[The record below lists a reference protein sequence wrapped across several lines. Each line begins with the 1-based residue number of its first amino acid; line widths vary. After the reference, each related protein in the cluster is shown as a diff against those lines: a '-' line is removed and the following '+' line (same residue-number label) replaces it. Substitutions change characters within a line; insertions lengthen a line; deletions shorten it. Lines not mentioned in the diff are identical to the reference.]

1 MTTINNLTKDQIT
14 IESMKRNKS
23 FDSPNP
29 LYLIATPIGNLGEF
43 SPRAIEVIKECDLVA
58 SEDTRN
64 ASNLLRHFD
73 ISKKTYS
80 LREHNEKMASEY
92 VIKEIKD
99 GKKVV
104 YMSDAG
110 YPGISDPGYILVKE
124 CIAND
129 INVSVINGS
138 SAFLSALI
146 PSGLDTTHF
155 YFYGFM
161 SAKKS
166 EALTELETIKNR
178 NETIIFYESPHRIN
192 DTLKTLYES
201 LGNRRAVIARELTKL
216 NEEFIRGTLE
226 ELTTIDP
233 ATLKGEMVIIVEGN
247 KVESDLD
254 LDKIN
259 ATIALLK
266 SKGLTNKDIVEVISK
281 TLNINKNKISKLLY

>member
-1 MTTINNLTKDQIT
+1 
-14 IESMKRNKS
+14 MKRNKS
-23 FDSPNP
+23 FEQDNP

-43 SPRAIEVIKECDLVA
+43 SSRALEAINNADLVA

-64 ASNLLRHFD
+64 TSNLLRHFN

-92 VIKEIKD
+92 VIGLIKS

-124 CIAND
+124 CIKND
-129 INVSVINGS
+129 VNVSVINGS

-146 PSGLDTTHF
+146 PSGLDTSHF
-155 YFYGFM
+155 YFHGFL
-161 SAKKS
+161 SPKKQ
-166 EALTELETIKNR
+166 EALTELSKLKNKTETL
-178 NETIIFYESPHRIN
+178 IFYESPHRIN
-192 DTLKTLYES
+192 ETLEILLVG
-201 LGNRRAVIARELTKL
+201 LGNREAVIARELTKM
-216 NEEFIRGTLE
+216 NEEFIRG
-226 ELTTIDP
+226 ELSELKEIDP
-233 ATLKGEMVIIVEGN
+233 STLKGEMVIIVEGS
-247 KVESDLD
+247 KTEEEFD

-259 ATIALLK
+259 ETIKLLK
-266 SKGLTNKDIVEVISK
+266 SKGLTNKDIIEVISK

>member
-1 MTTINNLTKDQIT
+1 
-14 IESMKRNKS
+14 MKRNKS
-23 FDSPNP
+23 FESDNP
-29 LYLIATPIGNLGEF
+29 LYLIATPIGNLKEF
-43 SPRAIEVIKECDLVA
+43 SPRALEIISACDLVA
-58 SEDTRN
+58 AEDTRN
-64 ASNLLRHFD
+64 ASNLLHHFD

-92 VIKEIKD
+92 VISQIRE

-129 INVSVINGS
+129 IPVSVINGS

-146 PSGLDTTHF
+146 PSGIDTSHF
-155 YFYGFM
+155 YFYGFL
-161 SAKKS
+161 SAKKQ
-166 EALTELETIKNR
+166 EAITELNSLKNFQD
-178 NETIIFYESPHRIN
+178 TIIFYESPHRIN
-192 DTLKTLYES
+192 ETLKTLLEV
-201 LGNRRAVIARELTKL
+201 LGNREAVIARELTKL

-226 ELTTIDP
+226 ELVEIDP
-233 ATLKGEMVIIVEGN
+233 TTLKGEMVIIVEG
-247 KVESDLD
+247 KKESEELD

-259 ATIALLK
+259 ETITLLK

>member
-1 MTTINNLTKDQIT
+1 
-14 IESMKRNKS
+14 MKRNKS
-23 FDSPNP
+23 FESDNP
-29 LYLIATPIGNLGEF
+29 LYLIATPIGNLKEF
-43 SPRAIEVIKECDLVA
+43 SPRALEIISACDLVSA
-58 SEDTRN
+58 EDTRN
-64 ASNLLRHFD
+64 ASNLLHHFD

-92 VIKEIKD
+92 VISQIRE

-129 INVSVINGS
+129 IPVSVINGS

-146 PSGLDTTHF
+146 PSGIDTSHF
-155 YFYGFM
+155 YFYGFL
-161 SAKKS
+161 SAKKN
-166 EALTELETIKNR
+166 EAVNELNSLKNFQD
-178 NETIIFYESPHRIN
+178 TIIFYESPHRIN
-192 DTLKTLYES
+192 ETLKTLLEV
-201 LGNRRAVIARELTKL
+201 LGNRSAVIARELTKL

-226 ELTTIDP
+226 ELVSIDP
-233 ATLKGEMVIIVEGN
+233 TTLKGEMVIIVEGN
-247 KVESDLD
+247 KASKEFD

-259 ATIALLK
+259 DTIALLK

>member
-1 MTTINNLTKDQIT
+1 
-14 IESMKRNKS
+14 MKRNKS
-23 FDSPNP
+23 FESDNP
-29 LYLIATPIGNLGEF
+29 LYLIATPIGNLKEF
-43 SPRAIEVIKECDLVA
+43 SPRALEIISACDLVA
-58 SEDTRN
+58 AEDTRN
-64 ASNLLRHFD
+64 ASNLLHHFD

-92 VIKEIKD
+92 VISQIRE

-129 INVSVINGS
+129 IPVSVINGS

-146 PSGLDTTHF
+146 PSGIDTSHF
-155 YFYGFM
+155 YFYGFL
-161 SAKKS
+161 SAKKN
-166 EALTELETIKNR
+166 EAVNELNSLKNFQD
-178 NETIIFYESPHRIN
+178 TIIFYESPHRIN
-192 DTLKTLYES
+192 ETLKTLLEV
-201 LGNRRAVIARELTKL
+201 LGNRSAVIARELTKL

-226 ELTTIDP
+226 ELVSIDP
-233 ATLKGEMVIIVEGN
+233 TTLKGEMVIIVEGN
-247 KVESDLD
+247 KASKEFD

-259 ATIALLK
+259 DIIALLK
-266 SKGLTNKDIVEVISK
+266 YKGLTNKDIVEVISK

>member
-1 MTTINNLTKDQIT
+1 
-14 IESMKRNKS
+14 MKRNKS
-23 FDSPNP
+23 FESDNP
-29 LYLIATPIGNLGEF
+29 LYLIATPIGNLKEF
-43 SPRAIEVIKECDLVA
+43 SPRALEIISACDLVA
-58 SEDTRN
+58 AEDTRN
-64 ASNLLRHFD
+64 ASNLLHHFD

-92 VIKEIKD
+92 VVSHIRE

-129 INVSVINGS
+129 IPVSVINGS

-146 PSGLDTTHF
+146 PSGIDTSHF
-155 YFYGFM
+155 YFYGFL
-161 SAKKS
+161 SAKKQ
-166 EALTELETIKNR
+166 EAITELNSLKNYQD
-178 NETIIFYESPHRIN
+178 TIIFYESPHRIN
-192 DTLKTLYES
+192 ETLKTLLEV
-201 LGNRRAVIARELTKL
+201 LGNREAVIARELTKL

-226 ELTTIDP
+226 ELVEVDP
-233 ATLKGEMVIIVEGN
+233 TTLKGEMVIIVEG
-247 KVESDLD
+247 KKESEELD

-259 ATIALLK
+259 ETITSLK

>member
-1 MTTINNLTKDQIT
+1 
-14 IESMKRNKS
+14 MKRNKS
-23 FDSPNP
+23 FESDNP
-29 LYLIATPIGNLGEF
+29 LYLIATPIGNLKEF
-43 SPRAIEVIKECDLVA
+43 SPRALEIISACDLVA
-58 SEDTRN
+58 AEDTRN
-64 ASNLLRHFD
+64 ASNLLHHFD

-92 VIKEIKD
+92 VISQIRE

-129 INVSVINGS
+129 IPVSVINGS

-146 PSGLDTTHF
+146 PSGIDTSHF
-155 YFYGFM
+155 YFYGFL
-161 SAKKS
+161 SAKKQ
-166 EALTELETIKNR
+166 EAITELNSLKNFQD
-178 NETIIFYESPHRIN
+178 TIIFYESPHRIN
-192 DTLKTLYES
+192 ETLKTLLEV
-201 LGNRRAVIARELTKL
+201 LGNREAVIARELTKL

-226 ELTTIDP
+226 ELVEVDP
-233 ATLKGEMVIIVEGN
+233 TTLKGEMVIIVEG
-247 KVESDLD
+247 KKESEELD

-259 ATIALLK
+259 ETITLLK

>member
-1 MTTINNLTKDQIT
+1 
-14 IESMKRNKS
+14 MKRNKS
-23 FDSPNP
+23 FESDNP
-29 LYLIATPIGNLGEF
+29 LYLIATPIGNLKEF
-43 SPRAIEVIKECDLVA
+43 SPRALEIISACDLVSA
-58 SEDTRN
+58 EDTRN
-64 ASNLLRHFD
+64 ASNLLHHFD

-92 VIKEIKD
+92 VISQIRE

-110 YPGISDPGYILVKE
+110 YPGVSDPGYILVKE

-129 INVSVINGS
+129 IPVSVINGS

-146 PSGLDTTHF
+146 PSGIDTSHF
-155 YFYGFM
+155 YFYGFL
-161 SAKKS
+161 SAKKN
-166 EALTELETIKNR
+166 EAVNELNSLKNFQD
-178 NETIIFYESPHRIN
+178 TIIFYESPHRIN
-192 DTLKTLYES
+192 ETLKTLLEV
-201 LGNRRAVIARELTKL
+201 LGNRSAVIARELTKL

-226 ELTTIDP
+226 ELVSIDP
-233 ATLKGEMVIIVEGN
+233 TTLKGEMVIIVEGN
-247 KVESDLD
+247 KASKEFD

-259 ATIALLK
+259 DIIALLK

>member
-1 MTTINNLTKDQIT
+1 
-14 IESMKRNKS
+14 MKRNKS
-23 FDSPNP
+23 FESDNP
-29 LYLIATPIGNLGEF
+29 LYLIATPIGNLKEF
-43 SPRAIEVIKECDLVA
+43 SPRALEIISACDLVA
-58 SEDTRN
+58 AEDTRN
-64 ASNLLRHFD
+64 ASNLLHHFD

-92 VIKEIKD
+92 VISQIRE

-129 INVSVINGS
+129 IPVSVINGS

-146 PSGLDTTHF
+146 PSGIDTSHF
-155 YFYGFM
+155 YFYGFL
-161 SAKKS
+161 SAKKQ
-166 EALTELETIKNR
+166 EAITELNSLKNFQD
-178 NETIIFYESPHRIN
+178 TIIFYESPHRIN
-192 DTLKTLYES
+192 ETLKTLLEV
-201 LGNRRAVIARELTKL
+201 LGNREAVIARELTKL

-226 ELTTIDP
+226 ELVEIDP
-233 ATLKGEMVIIVEGN
+233 TTLKGEMVIIVEG
-247 KVESDLD
+247 KKESEELD
-254 LDKIN
+254 LYKIN
-259 ATIALLK
+259 ETITLLK

>member
-1 MTTINNLTKDQIT
+1 
-14 IESMKRNKS
+14 MKRNKS
-23 FDSPNP
+23 FESDNP
-29 LYLIATPIGNLGEF
+29 LYLIATPIGNLKEF
-43 SPRAIEVIKECDLVA
+43 SPRALEIISACDLVA
-58 SEDTRN
+58 AEDTRN
-64 ASNLLRHFD
+64 ASNLLHHFD

-92 VIKEIKD
+92 VISQIRE

-129 INVSVINGS
+129 IPVSVINGS

-146 PSGLDTTHF
+146 PSGIDTSHF
-155 YFYGFM
+155 YFYGFL
-161 SAKKS
+161 SAKKQ
-166 EALTELETIKNR
+166 EAITELNSLKNFQD
-178 NETIIFYESPHRIN
+178 TIIFYESPHRIN
-192 DTLKTLYES
+192 ETLKTLLEV
-201 LGNRRAVIARELTKL
+201 LGNREAVIARELTKL

-226 ELTTIDP
+226 ELVEVDP
-233 ATLKGEMVIIVEGN
+233 TTLKGEMVIIVEG
-247 KVESDLD
+247 KKESEELD
-254 LDKIN
+254 LYKIN
-259 ATIALLK
+259 ETITLLK

>member
-1 MTTINNLTKDQIT
+1 
-14 IESMKRNKS
+14 MKRNKS
-23 FDSPNP
+23 FESDNP
-29 LYLIATPIGNLGEF
+29 LYLIATPIGNLKEF
-43 SPRAIEVIKECDLVA
+43 SPRALEIISACDLVA
-58 SEDTRN
+58 AEDTRN
-64 ASNLLRHFD
+64 ASNLLHHFD

-92 VIKEIKD
+92 VISQIRE

-129 INVSVINGS
+129 IPVSVINGS

-146 PSGLDTTHF
+146 PSGIDTSHF
-155 YFYGFM
+155 YFYGFL
-161 SAKKS
+161 SAKKQ
-166 EALTELETIKNR
+166 EATTELNNLKIFQD
-178 NETIIFYESPHRIN
+178 TIIFYESPHRIN
-192 DTLKTLYES
+192 ETLKTLLEV
-201 LGNRRAVIARELTKL
+201 LGNRNAVIARELTKL

-226 ELTTIDP
+226 ELVEVDP

-247 KVESDLD
+247 KASEEFD

>member
-1 MTTINNLTKDQIT
+1 
-14 IESMKRNKS
+14 MKRNKS
-23 FDSPNP
+23 FESDNP
-29 LYLIATPIGNLGEF
+29 LYLIATPIGNLKEF
-43 SPRAIEVIKECDLVA
+43 SPRALEIISACDLVA
-58 SEDTRN
+58 AEDTRN
-64 ASNLLRHFD
+64 ASNLLHHFD

-92 VIKEIKD
+92 VISQIRE

-129 INVSVINGS
+129 IPVSVINGS

-146 PSGLDTTHF
+146 PSGIDTSHF
-155 YFYGFM
+155 YFYGFL
-161 SAKKS
+161 SAKKN
-166 EALTELETIKNR
+166 EAVNELNSLKNFQD
-178 NETIIFYESPHRIN
+178 TIIFYESPHRIN
-192 DTLKTLYES
+192 ETLKTLLEV
-201 LGNRRAVIARELTKL
+201 LGNRSAVIARELTKL

-226 ELTTIDP
+226 ELVSIDP
-233 ATLKGEMVIIVEGN
+233 TTLKGEMVIIVEGN
-247 KVESDLD
+247 KASKEFD

-259 ATIALLK
+259 DIIALLK